1 MGFDS
6 ADGGHTMLDIP
17 FAAEPSQCMLILVG
31 ETKRY
36 AFETRTDAL
45 GFALKLAEERS
56 KHGGSVSINIEGA
69 DHIWRTFDP
78 SMKPRT

>member
-1 MGFDS
+1 
-6 ADGGHTMLDIP
+6 
-17 FAAEPSQCMLILVG
+17 LVG